1 MGVSHIWY
9 IGIHIGETPIHTKMI
24 NKNVLKDS
32 KWLFNI
38 YLHRTL
44 KNPKSLSLRSVKSGT
59 VRSVTTA
66 LGEFVETT
74 LSCLSLTHY
83 YHFIPPFHT
92 RHCASDTAW
101 SPPPTH
107 LVPPDCATMGRTVPL
122 KKLTS
127 T

>member
-1 MGVSHIWY
+1 MGASYIWY

-24 NKNVLKDS
+24 NKNVLKGS

-44 KNPKSLSLRSVKSGT
+44 RNPQSLSLRSVRSGT

-74 LSCLSLTHY
+74 LSCLVLSGIQACL
-83 YHFIPPFHT
+83 
-92 RHCASDTAW
+92 
-101 SPPPTH
+101 
-107 LVPPDCATMGRTVPL
+107 
-122 KKLTS
+122 
-127 T
+127 